1 MKNLSPLRYPGGKTK
16 FYDNILKIFQ
26 DNKITKPIYIE
37 AFAGGIGLALKLLK
51 DDIVKK
57 LILNDIDKGI
67 FSFWQ
72 SVLLYNEEL
81 CTLISLAK
89 INLDEREIQKSIYSQ
104 KDTLDL
110 TIKENILKLGFATF
124 YLNRVNRSG
133 IIKAG
138 VIGGINQNGNY
149 KMNCRFNKEKLI
161 NKIKEIH
168 SYRNKIKFYNLDVIE
183 FLNEIPSKDSFIFF
197 DPPYYKKGQELYT
210 NYYTHND
217 HLKLSE
223 KIGSLKTKWIITY
236 DNADEIKEI
245 YSKYNIKEFDIIY
258 SLEKKRKAKEI
269 IIYNNNLK
277 ISLN

>member
-1 MKNLSPLRYPGGKTK
+1 MKNLSPLRYPGGKVK
-16 FYDNILKIFQ
+16 FYNNLIKIFQ
-26 DNKITKPIYIE
+26 ENKIVKSTYIE
-37 AFAGGIGLALKLLK
+37 PFAGGSGLALKLLK
-51 DDIVKK
+51 NNIVEKV
-57 LILNDIDKGI
+57 ILNDIDKGI
-67 FSFWQ
+67 FSFWK
-72 SVLLYNEEL
+72 SVLFYNEDL
-81 CTLISLAK
+81 CSLINLAK
-89 INLDEREIQKSIYSQ
+89 LNLSEREIQKSIYFQ
-104 KDTLDL
+104 KDNLDL

-149 KMNCRFNKEKLI
+149 KMDCRFNKEKLI
-161 NKIKEIH
+161 SKIKEIYD
-168 SYRNKIKFYNLDVIE
+168 YRNKIKFYNLDVIE
-183 FLNEIPSKDSFIFF
+183 FLNEIPSKNSFIFF

-223 KIGSLKTKWIITY
+223 KISSLKTKWIITY

-245 YSKYNIKEFDIIY
+245 YSKYNIQEFDITY

-269 IIYNNNLK
+269 IIYNNLIINL
-277 ISLN
+277 N